1 MPSDAPRPARTA
13 GVVPD
18 AHGRPAEA
26 TGAQRLALRVVQAGA
41 VAVVLAAATYKV
53 FELDRFFIPKE
64 LTLHLTALLA
74 GLLALA
80 AARRA
85 EPTRGDLAFAGFLA
99 LSAASA
105 ALAQNPWAGTRA
117 LAVSVSGLVLFWTAR
132 ALARAGLGRP
142 LLVALAVAAV
152 VGCGTAL
159 AQAYGVRVD
168 LFSLNRAPGGTLG
181 NRNFVAHLAAFTLP
195 VLLLAGLRAWRGF
208 GVILCGAG
216 VAASAATLVL
226 TRSRAAWLAVIAVLA
241 VLVVGWL
248 LVAPLRRH
256 GRSWLRLALLMVFA
270 GGGVAAALLLPNSLR
285 WKSDNP
291 YADTAT
297 GMVNYQEGSG
307 RGRLIQWRNSVEM
320 AVAHPLLGVGPGNWP
335 VAYPRYAGP
344 RDPSMDRGEPGT
356 TSNPWPSSD
365 WVAMLAERGFPAFVL
380 LMLGFL
386 GLAGTAWRGMRTARD
401 ADEGLAALALLGT
414 LAAVAVVGAF
424 DAVLLLGL
432 PTLLVWASLGAL
444 SAGAQGRWEM
454 RVSAPMRLA
463 GIVLLLV
470 AGGAAAVRS
479 GAQVG
484 AMAVFD
490 GGGGR
495 EAYDRA
501 ARLDPG
507 SYRIRLRAAQANT
520 GRRNCEARREHARA
534 ARALLPEAQA
544 AKAIRT
550 TCGTRR

>member
-1 MPSDAPRPARTA
+1 MAHAASRSARTTGLTA
-13 GVVPD
+13 D
-18 AHGRPAEA
+18 AHGHPSEA
-26 TGAQRLALRVVQAGA
+26 TRGQRVALRVLQAGA
-41 VAVVLAAATYKV
+41 IAVVLAAATYKV

-74 GLLALA
+74 GVLALA
-80 AARRA
+80 ATRRA
-85 EPTRGDLAFAGFLA
+85 ELTRGDLAFGGFLV
-99 LSAASA
+99 LSGVSA

-117 LAVSVSGLVLFWTAR
+117 FAVSLSGLVLYWAAR
-132 ALARAGLGRP
+132 SLSRAGLGRP
-142 LLVALAVAAV
+142 LLVALAIAGVL
-152 VGCGTAL
+152 GCATAL

-181 NRNFVAHLAAFTLP
+181 NRNFVAHLAAFMLP
-195 VLLLAGLRAWRGF
+195 VLLLAGLRAWRWF
-208 GVILCGAG
+208 GVALCGIG
-216 VAASAATLVL
+216 VAASAAILVL
-226 TRSRAAWLAVIAVLA
+226 TRSRAAWLAVIAV
-241 VLVVGWL
+241 VGVMSVGWF
-248 LVAPLRRH
+248 LVPPLRRH
-256 GRSWLRLALLMVFA
+256 ARSWVRLAVLLLFV
-270 GGGVAAALLLPNSLR
+270 GGGIAAAILLPNTLR
-285 WKSDNP
+285 WNSDNP
-291 YADTAT
+291 YADTAS

-320 AVAHPLLGVGPGNWP
+320 AVEQPLLGVGPGNWP
-335 VAYPRYAGP
+335 VAYPRFAGP

-386 GLAGTAWRGMRTARD
+386 ALAGTAWRGMRHARD
-401 ADEGLAALALLGT
+401 EDEGVTALALLAT

-432 PTLLVWASLGAL
+432 PSLLIWSSLGAL
-444 SAGAQGRWEM
+444 SGGIPGRWELA
-454 RVSAPMRLA
+454 VGAPLRIL
-463 GIVLLLV
+463 GVVVLLV
-470 AGGAAAVRS
+470 VGGAAVARS
-479 GAQVG
+479 AAQVG

-490 GGGGR
+490 AGGGR

-520 GRRNCEARREHARA
+520 GRRNCEARREHALA
-534 ARALLPEAQA
+534 ARALLPEAHA
-544 AKAIRT
+544 ARAIRT
-550 TCGTRR
+550 TCPARR